1 MSIGLEEYIRDKVQ
15 DGSAKAYPRSK
26 AMNVLQL

>member
-15 DGSAKAYPRSK
+15 GGSAKEYPRSK
-26 AMNVLQL
+26 AMNVLQI